1 MYVGTDR
8 LMRFGNDSV
17 NPTLAIDASGNGTF
31 TGGLTATT
39 LNTGQGANEL
49 YAMNQNVRTT
59 DDVTFDAAAFTGL
72 VSITDTAS
80 NSTGILT
87 ITGNNAPS
95 IKFNTPQDD
104 WLIGTHYAGTGHD
117 FSIINTTLSKKPLII
132 VNDTVG
138 IGGNGSSNGTDP
150 TGLGLIIDGSTAA
163 FSTDVTIADGE
174 SIGTTTYSSGFAGS
188 GFRIDQGI
196 TEAGKTSAAIDNL
209 TVRGTMSIYELL
221 VQQVRATN
229 GNLFISSTGK
239 VDSVS
244 ESGGTYTLGVDTG
257 EGSGHGFAAGDVLR
271 MQRFDNT
278 GGGTSVTIS
287 DLTVQAVSSTGSF
300 TATLRSGTTAP
311 ASGFEYVR
319 LGSTS
324 NAARSCLLYTSPSP
338 RD

>member
-1 MYVGTDR
+1 M
-8 LMRFGNDSV
+8 
-17 NPTLAIDASGNGTF
+17 AS
-31 TGGLTATT
+31 
-39 LNTGQGANEL
+39 
-49 YAMNQNVRTT
+49 
-59 DDVTFDAAAFTGL
+59 
-72 VSITDTAS
+72 
-80 NSTGILT
+80 
-87 ITGNNAPS
+87 
-95 IKFNTPQDD
+95 
-104 WLIGTHYAGTGHD
+104 
-117 FSIINTTLSKKPLII
+117 
-132 VNDTVG
+132 TVD
-138 IGGNGSSNGTDP
+138 I
-150 TGLGLIIDGSTAA
+150 
-163 FSTDVTIADGE
+163 TIADGE
-174 SIGTTTYSSGFAGS
+174 SIGTTTFSSGFAGS
-188 GFRIDQGI
+188 GYRIDKDL
-196 TEAGKTSAAIDNL
+196 TETGKASATFDNL

-311 ASGFEYVR
+311 AAGFEYVR

-324 NAARSCLLYTSPSP
+324 NASRRGGIYLTADDTNAPFIDVFDEITQHTDFNTAGKTKTRMGKLSGITSARFGALSGFGFWASGLSLIHI
-338 RD
+338 